1 MIYIIIIIIIII
13 IILIYKIIII
23 NDEIEAKNNIIEY
36 LKKDAIQNIKNNL
49 ELSDQ
54 KYIINDLNNKLKKE
68 IEIKKKL
75 KKIFKI
81 KKITKTNSEIFKID
95 IKTKLKRSYSCND
108 L

>member
-1 MIYIIIIIIIII
+1 MYIIILIII
-13 IILIYKIIII
+13 IILIHKIIII
-23 NDEIEAKNNIIEY
+23 YDEIEAKNNIIEY

-75 KKIFKI
+75 KKFFKI
-81 KKITKTNSEIFKID
+81 KKITKTNSEIFEIKI
-95 IKTKLKRSYSCND
+95 KKKLKRSYSCND

>member
-1 MIYIIIIIIIII
+1 MIYIIIIIII
-13 IILIYKIIII
+13 LIYRIIII

-81 KKITKTNSEIFKID
+81 KKITKTNSEIFEIA